1 MRTLSRER
9 AGCRSPLL
17 AAAVFLAA
25 AGCASSASAPPST
38 PSSGAE
44 TSVAAPVHGARPDY
58 EVLVAAADRTPEDR
72 EADARR
78 RPLQLLEFIGLAQGQ
93 RVADLGAGSGYTTEL
108 LARAVGPSGVV
119 YAQNNRLAL
128 DKYVGSSWPQRLER
142 QSARNVVRMDRE
154 FEAPF
159 TAEARD
165 LDVVTLLFSYHD
177 VVAANED
184 RAKLN
189 AAVFQALKP
198 GGFFVIA
205 DHEAPPGTG
214 LSAAARLHRIEQKVV
229 REEVEAAGFTF
240 VEAGE
245 FLRDP
250 SDDGTQASF
259 ARGFVTDRFILKF
272 KKPEAT

>member
-1 MRTLSRER
+1 M
-9 AGCRSPLL
+9 AV
-17 AAAVFLAA
+17 AVFLAVV
-25 AGCASSASAPPST
+25 GCASSPSAPPS
-38 PSSGAE
+38 PSSAAAAE
-44 TSVAAPVHGARPDY
+44 TSGAAAVHGARPDY
-58 EVLVAAADRTPEDR
+58 QAIVAAADRTSEDR

-78 RPLQLLEFIGLAQGQ
+78 RPLPLLEFIGLAQGQ

-119 YAQNNRLAL
+119 YAQNNQLAL
-128 DKYVGSSWPQRLER
+128 DKYVGSSWPKRLER
-142 QSARNVVRMDRE
+142 EAARNVVRMDRE

-159 TAEARD
+159 SAEARE

-184 RAKLN
+184 RARLN

-198 GGFFVIA
+198 GGFFIIA

-214 LSAAARLHRIEQKVV
+214 VSAAARLHRIEQKVV

-240 VEAGE
+240 VESGD

-259 ARGFVTDRFILKF
+259 ARGFMTDRFILKF